1 MRILTAQCDNAVD
14 IDIVQS
20 CARAALAVA
29 CCCCCLQLPPAVAA
43 FCCCCYAHKTID
55 SRQRA
60 TKKVQTISDFSQRQ
74 SDKVAAVAHAHVAR
88 LQNHVA
94 RQLCSPQNMPS
105 TFVVAAAVAA
115 FFVCLFKFCNDF
127 FKVLFAL
134 LFKAAPRNVCGHN
147 LARGDGGGNMLLTDG
162 SQKAGS
168 SGSNTNAKAA
178 ATTTISNCCRCRWAA
193 IDS

>member
-1 MRILTAQCDNAVD
+1 MPL
-14 IDIVQS
+14 
-20 CARAALAVA
+20 L
-29 CCCCCLQLPPAVAA
+29 LLPAVAA
-43 FCCCCYAHKTID
+43 FCCCCCYAHKTID
-55 SRQRA
+55 SRQQA
-60 TKKVQTISDFSQRQ
+60 TKKAQTISDFSQRQ

-105 TFVVAAAVAA
+105 TFVVAAAAVAVCVVAA

-134 LFKAAPRNVCGHN
+134 LFKAAPHNVCGHN

-168 SGSNTNAKAA
+168 SSSGSSNTSAKAA

>member
-1 MRILTAQCDNAVD
+1 MPVVAAAC
-14 IDIVQS
+14 S
-20 CARAALAVA
+20 CR
-29 CCCCCLQLPPAVAA
+29 LQLLPSAA
-43 FCCCCYAHKTID
+43 AAATPT
-55 SRQRA
+55 RQLTVDNEPR
-60 TKKVQTISDFSQRQ
+60 KKVQTISDFSQRQ

-105 TFVVAAAVAA
+105 TFVVAAAVAV

-147 LARGDGGGNMLLTDG
+147 LARGTGRRRQHVADRRQPEGGQQQQQRQQHQRQSRSHNDNIELLPLLLGGN
-162 SQKAGS
+162 
-168 SGSNTNAKAA
+168 
-178 ATTTISNCCRCRWAA
+178 
-193 IDS
+193 

>member
-1 MRILTAQCDNAVD
+1 MPV
-14 IDIVQS
+14 V
-20 CARAALAVA
+20 AAA
-29 CCCCCLQLPPAVAA
+29 CSCCLLLPSAAAAAATPTRQLTVDNEP
-43 FCCCCYAHKTID
+43 
-55 SRQRA
+55 R
-60 TKKVQTISDFSQRQ
+60 KKVQTISDFSQRQ

-134 LFKAAPRNVCGHN
+134 LFKAGPRNVCGHN

-168 SGSNTNAKAA
+168 SSSSGSNTNAKAA
-178 ATTTISNCCRCRWAA
+178 ATTTISNCCRCCWAA

>member
-1 MRILTAQCDNAVD
+1 MQ
-14 IDIVQS
+14 
-20 CARAALAVA
+20 
-29 CCCCCLQLPPAVAA
+29 P
-43 FCCCCYAHKTID
+43 
-55 SRQRA
+55 
-60 TKKVQTISDFSQRQ
+60 ISDFSQRQ

-105 TFVVAAAVAA
+105 TFVVAAAACVVVAA

-168 SGSNTNAKAA
+168 SRGSNTNAKPQPQRQYRIAA
-178 ATTTISNCCRCRWAA
+178 AAVGRQLILKKR
-193 IDS
+193 